1 MCRLG
6 TYLKKFFLYKFTQQQ
21 VGYFLLAAV
30 FTGLLAFVFDYLDSS
45 GSRHVYLTFIPQII
59 KTAIAQVIEVV
70 ALLAVIYC
78 AIRFILGF
86 FIDKEARKSAELK
99 AIEKLI
105 TQINKLPKA
114 IAKAIKKPNNTDTG
128 NKAKGKARKR

>member
-1 MCRLG
+1 M
-6 TYLKKFFLYKFTQQQ
+6 
-21 VGYFLLAAV
+21 
-30 FTGLLAFVFDYLDSS
+30 
-45 GSRHVYLTFIPQII
+45 
-59 KTAIAQVIEVV
+59 IEVV